1 MLIFLDIDGVMLPCK
16 SWVNPQNLS
25 DGFPAF
31 SNRAVFVL
39 QKIIAPDTTIIITS
53 SHKSRFN
60 PQEWK
65 NIFKRRGINIDHL
78 ITLAPASFGMSR
90 KDEILNWFKFN
101 PSNLDFIIIDDDK
114 SLNDL
119 PPSIKV
125 SLIQTSATIGL
136 TEEHFEEILSKR
148 KLPTTITP

>member
-16 SWVNPQNLS
+16 SWANPPNLS

-31 SNRAVFVL
+31 SDRAVGVL
-39 QKIIAPDTTIIITS
+39 QKILAPDTTIIITS

-65 NIFKRRGINIDHL
+65 NIFQRRGITIDNL
-78 ITLAPASFGMSR
+78 TTLKPASFGMSR
-90 KDEILNWFKFN
+90 KEEILNWFKFN
-101 PSNLDFIIIDDDK
+101 PLNEDFIIIDDDK

-119 PPSIKV
+119 PPSIKT

-136 TEEHFEEILSKR
+136 TEEHFEEILSKL
-148 KLPTTITP
+148 KSPTP

>member
-1 MLIFLDIDGVMLPCK
+1 MLILLDIDGVMLPCK

-31 SNRAVFVL
+31 SNKAVGVL
-39 QKIIAPDTTIIITS
+39 KKIITPDTTIIITS

-60 PQEWK
+60 SLEWK
-65 NIFKRRGINIDHL
+65 GIFKRRGITIDNL
-78 ITLAPASFGMSR
+78 TTLAPASFGMSR

-101 PSNLDFIIIDDDK
+101 PSNEDFIIIDDDK

-119 PPSIKV
+119 PHSIKV
-125 SLIQTSATIGL
+125 SLIQTSAMIGL
-136 TEEHFEEILSKR
+136 TEEHFEEIVSKLKR
-148 KLPTTITP
+148 PTITAP

>member
-31 SNRAVFVL
+31 SNKAIGVL
-39 QKIIAPDTTIIITS
+39 NKIITPDTTIIITS

-65 NIFKRRGINIDHL
+65 DIFKRRGIPIDNL
-78 ITLAPASFGMSR
+78 TTLKPASFGMSR
-90 KDEILNWFKFN
+90 KEEILNWFKFN
-101 PSNLDFIIIDDDK
+101 PLNEDFIIIDDDK

-119 PPSIKV
+119 PPSIKA

-136 TEEHFEEILSKR
+136 TEKHFEEILSKF
-148 KLPTTITP
+148 KSPTH